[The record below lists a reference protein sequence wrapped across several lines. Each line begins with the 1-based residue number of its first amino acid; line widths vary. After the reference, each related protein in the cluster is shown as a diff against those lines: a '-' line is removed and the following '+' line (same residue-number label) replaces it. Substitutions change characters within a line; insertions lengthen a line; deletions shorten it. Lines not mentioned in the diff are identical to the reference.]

1 MASTSGSG
9 PVLPVHSPAP
19 PQGAQGA
26 DAKPRG
32 ANRSTKVA
40 GKLKVLPEQP
50 DPTTQSRVPASGS
63 QPQVAQP
70 APAPPVPQTPVVE
83 DARTPEQIQREA
95 ESAADADAEDED
107 EDEEETSDEQD
118 LEDVEVYNAIA
129 QIPEGTARK
138 DALRLTKRKA
148 KSLPRVTAYCT
159 ATSYKLDELMKFFT
173 ARRNT
178 NKTAARRIDNA
189 LYTPYVYTDPP
200 RQSSAPTGDLLGVPE
215 LADGGQNGKKKRK
228 RFDAGAESSSE
239 VFLFE
244 YGTVV
249 LWAMTES
256 QERRFLAS
264 LKRFEVE
271 KLGADDVEL
280 EDLNFYY
287 ADHYSRI
294 YNDVITLRKGSSFM
308 TKLALS
314 HALAQSAKISVFEQL
329 ISSTIDHTRDIPE
342 AISETGQIGMPHR
355 EIMQQ
360 IGQLFI
366 LRMNLNLVGS
376 VLDSP
381 EVFWSFPDLQPLYDA
396 ARSYLEIPQRINLL
410 NTRVEVLQDMLQLLK
425 ESVSSRHA
433 ERLETIV
440 IWLIVIEI
448 VLGMI
453 TVAVDLFS
461 TA

>member
-1 MASTSGSG
+1 
-9 PVLPVHSPAP
+9 
-19 PQGAQGA
+19 
-26 DAKPRG
+26 KPRG

-50 DPTTQSRVPASGS
+50 EPVSQSRV
-63 QPQVAQP
+63 QQTPQLL
-70 APAPPVPQTPVVE
+70 APPTPSIDSLKDSLLSPAVE
-83 DARTPEQIQREA
+83 QLPHQEQ
-95 ESAADADAEDED
+95 AAHDADAEDED
-107 EDEEETSDEQD
+107 EDDEDTSDEQD

-159 ATSYKLDELMKFFT
+159 AASYKLDELMKFFT

-178 NKTAARRIDNA
+178 NRTSAKRIDNA
-189 LYTPYVYTDPP
+189 VYTPYVYTDAGYKQPP
-200 RQSSAPTGDLLGVPE
+200 EGDLLGVPG
-215 LADGGQNGKKKRK
+215 LNGGNKKKRP

-249 LWAMTES
+249 MWAMTES
-256 QERRFLAS
+256 QERRFLSS

-271 KLGADDVEL
+271 KLAPDDVEM

-329 ISSTIDHTRDIPE
+329 IGNSIDHTRDIPE
-342 AISETGQIGMPHR
+342 AISETGQIGMPHT

-381 EVFWSFPDLQPLYDA
+381 EMFWTFPDLQPLYDA

-448 VLGMI
+448 MLGII